1 MISCDIAELQ
11 CIRGGDSVLE
21 PTSLPCVTINWLGTP
36 IKPIQL
42 SQITHN
48 EGVCSPDIT
57 RVTPHTKHS
66 LFRALNAHL
75 SSCYL
80 GAHEMMLE
88 LGRALM
94 SHMGNVYDV
103 NCNSLIIRGY
113 HLK

>member
-1 MISCDIAELQ
+1 MSCDIAELQ

-21 PTSLPCVTINWLGTP
+21 PTSLPCVTIDSEHLSNP
-36 IKPIQL
+36 SNSI
-42 SQITHN
+42 SQITHACIY

-57 RVTPHTKHS
+57 RVTPHTKHR
-66 LFRALNAHL
+66 LVRAQNAHL

-88 LGRALM
+88 LGRALI

-103 NCNSLIIRGY
+103 NCNSLIIN
-113 HLK
+113 